1 MNNAASN
8 SGLINV
14 PQAEHLAVVILPQH
28 LRSPELENT
37 RSLSLSPASTS
48 DRRDRQTWSVTTPHL
63 RKNLS
68 LLLNPHQVVRVLH
81 MCRIYL
87 SVPQQTC
94 VLSQGQQR
102 VIVLINLSLWAQ
114 GAAAEVS
121 GIYCQS

>member
-28 LRSPELENT
+28 LRSPELENALF
-37 RSLSLSPASTS
+37 LSRPPGPTVET
-48 DRRDRQTWSVTTPHL
+48 DRLDRLKAPPPSFSEQ
-63 RKNLS
+63 NLP

-94 VLSQGQQR
+94 ALSQGQQC
-102 VIVLINLSLWAQ
+102 VIVLINLSL
-114 GAAAEVS
+114 
-121 GIYCQS
+121 

>member
-14 PQAEHLAVVILPQH
+14 PQAEHLAVVILLQH

-37 RSLSLSPASTS
+37 LSLFLSPSTS
-48 DRRDRQTWSVTTPHL
+48 NHRDRQTWSVTTPHL

-94 VLSQGQQR
+94 VLSQGQQC

>member
-37 RSLSLSPASTS
+37 RSLPLSFSTS
-48 DRRDRQTWSVTTPHL
+48 NHRDRQTWSVTTPHL

>member
-48 DRRDRQTWSVTTPHL
+48 DRRDRQT
-63 RKNLS
+63 
-68 LLLNPHQVVRVLH
+68 
-81 MCRIYL
+81 
-87 SVPQQTC
+87 
-94 VLSQGQQR
+94 
-102 VIVLINLSLWAQ
+102 
-114 GAAAEVS
+114 
-121 GIYCQS
+121 